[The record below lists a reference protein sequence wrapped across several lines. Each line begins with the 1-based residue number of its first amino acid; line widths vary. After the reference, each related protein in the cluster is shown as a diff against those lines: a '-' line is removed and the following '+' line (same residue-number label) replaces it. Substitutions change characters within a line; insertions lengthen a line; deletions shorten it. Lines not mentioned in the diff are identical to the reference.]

1 MKFFSI
7 NEKGDLIELNKL
19 DFDNNQNVYL
29 IDDDKKNTVF
39 IWVGL
44 DVPQYRKEI
53 TAAWARKFDKDRGGS
68 CKILIMKQNRE
79 YGSFLAMMPELKK
92 GLIPERRPELIL
104 EVPTEPLKP
113 LFDVEAQ
120 DRPELILEE
129 PIETPKPA
137 VIEEVQEEKEDEVGT
152 RINAWLTQSKE
163 YRISEPQKPKTE
175 PDEPVDKSEEPVD
188 DSDEPVIIMESLGF
202 EEVVEE
208 EVEEVIEEDVAEEDE
223 EEIGLESQIRE
234 AAYYLSLRKYSYNDL
249 CWLLAET
256 IQKINLGMPSLEEI
270 RKKAEEVF
278 NSSSTY
284 DELCWLNAEMDLLI
298 ELNYLEQEKREFF

>member
-1 MKFFSI
+1 MKLFSI
-7 NEKGDLIELNKL
+7 NEKGDLIELIKL
-19 DFDNNQNVYL
+19 EFDNQKVYL
-29 IDDDKKNTVF
+29 IDDIKKNTVF

-44 DVPQYRKEI
+44 DVPQYKKDI
-53 TAAWARKFDKDRGGS
+53 TAAWARKLDKDRGGA

-79 YGSFLAMMPELKK
+79 YGSFLSMMDELKK
-92 GLIPERRPELIL
+92 GLIPGETIERRPELIL
-104 EVPTEPLKP
+104 KEHTEP
-113 LFDVEAQ
+113 
-120 DRPELILEE
+120 
-129 PIETPKPA
+129 PKPMFD
-137 VIEEVQEEKEDEVGT
+137 IEAQEEKEDEFGARVSEGL
-152 RINAWLTQSKE
+152 AQLEE
-163 YRISEPQKPKTE
+163 YNQLEIEA
-175 PDEPVDKSEEPVD
+175 PVDNSEEPV
-188 DSDEPVIIMESLGF
+188 IILETPEI

-208 EVEEVIEEDVAEEDE
+208 DIDEEVE

-270 RKKAEEVF
+270 RKKAEEVY

-298 ELNYLEQEKREFF
+298 EQHFLE

>member
-7 NEKGDLIELNKL
+7 NEKGDLIELYKL
-19 DFDNNQNVYL
+19 EFDNNQNVYL

-79 YGSFLAMMPELKK
+79 YGSFLSMMDELKK
-92 GLIPERRPELIL
+92 GLIPGETIERRPELIL
-104 EVPTEPLKP
+104 EEPTES
-113 LFDVEAQ
+113 
-120 DRPELILEE
+120 
-129 PIETPKPA
+129 PKP
-137 VIEEVQEEKEDEVGT
+137 VYDTEIQEEKEDEVGT
-152 RINAWLTQSKE
+152 RINAWLTQSKK

-175 PDEPVDKSEEPVD
+175 PEEPVDKSEEPVD
-188 DSDEPVIIMESLGF
+188 ESEEPVDESDEPVIIMESLGF
-202 EEVVEE
+202 EEVVE
-208 EVEEVIEEDVAEEDE
+208 VEAEEDIEEEE

-234 AAYYLSLRKYSYNDL
+234 SAYYLSLKKYSYNDL

-270 RKKAEEVF
+270 RVKAEEVF

-298 ELNYLEQEKREFF
+298 ELNFLEQEKREFF

>member
-1 MKFFSI
+1 MKFYII

-19 DFDNNQNVYL
+19 EFDNPSVYL
-29 IDDDKKNTVF
+29 IDDDKKNTLF

-44 DVPQYRKEI
+44 DVPQYKKEI
-53 TAAWARKFDKDRGGS
+53 TAAWARRFDKERGGS

-79 YGSFLAMMPELKK
+79 YGSFLSMMDELKK
-92 GLIPERRPELIL
+92 GLIPGETIERRPELIL
-104 EVPTEPLKP
+104 KEPTESLKP
-113 LFDVEAQ
+113 LFD
-120 DRPELILEE
+120 I
-129 PIETPKPA
+129 
-137 VIEEVQEEKEDEVGT
+137 EVQEEKEDESGE
-152 RINAWLTQSKE
+152 RISAWLAQYKE
-163 YRISEPQKPKTE
+163 YNKLEIEAPVEK
-175 PDEPVDKSEEPVD
+175 PDES
-188 DSDEPVIIMESLGF
+188 VIVLESLGF
-202 EEVVEE
+202 EEIVEEVVEE
-208 EVEEVIEEDVAEEDE
+208 EVKEDIDEEVE

-234 AAYYLSLRKYSYNDL
+234 AAYYLSLKKYSYNDL

-298 ELNYLEQEKREFF
+298 ELNFLEQEKREFF

>member
-1 MKFFSI
+1 MKLLTI

-19 DFDNNQNVYL
+19 EFDNQKVYL

-44 DVPQYRKEI
+44 DVPQYKKDI

-79 YGSFLAMMPELKK
+79 YGSFLSMMDELKK
-92 GLIPERRPELIL
+92 GLIPGETIERRPELIL
-104 EVPTEPLKP
+104 KEPTESPKP
-113 LFDVEAQ
+113 VVDVE
-120 DRPELILEE
+120 D
-129 PIETPKPA
+129 
-137 VIEEVQEEKEDEVGT
+137 QEEKVDEVGT
-152 RINAWLTQSKE
+152 RVNAWLTQVKE
-163 YRISEPQKPKTE
+163 QTIEIE
-175 PDEPVDKSEEPVD
+175 APVDK
-188 DSDEPVIIMESLGF
+188 SDEPVIIP
-202 EEVVEE
+202 EEVEE
-208 EVEEVIEEDVAEEDE
+208 EVEEVVEEDIDKEDE

-234 AAYYLSLRKYSYNDL
+234 SAYYLSLKKYSYNDL

-298 ELNYLEQEKREFF
+298 ELNFLEQEKREFF

>member
-7 NEKGDLIELNKL
+7 NEKGDLIELYKL
-19 DFDNNQNVYL
+19 EFDNNQSVYL

-39 IWVGL
+39 IWVGI

-53 TAAWARKFDKDRGGS
+53 TAAWARKLDKDRGGS

-79 YGSFLAMMPELKK
+79 YGSFLSMMPELKK
-92 GLIPERRPELIL
+92 GLIPGETIERRPELL
-104 EVPTEPLKP
+104 
-113 LFDVEAQ
+113 
-120 DRPELILEE
+120 LEE

-175 PDEPVDKSEEPVD
+175 PEEPVD
-188 DSDEPVIIMESLGF
+188 DSDEPLIIMESLGF

-208 EVEEVIEEDVAEEDE
+208 EVEELIVEDIAEEDE

-298 ELNYLEQEKREFF
+298 ELNFLEQEKREFI

>member
-19 DFDNNQNVYL
+19 EFDTQSVYL
-29 IDDDKKNTVF
+29 IDDIKKITLF

-44 DVPQYRKEI
+44 DVPQYKKDL
-53 TAAWARKFDKDRGGS
+53 TAAWARKFDKDRGGR

-79 YGSFLAMMPELKK
+79 YGSFLSMMDELKK
-92 GLIPERRPELIL
+92 GLIPGETIERRPELIL
-104 EVPTEPLKP
+104 KEPTE
-113 LFDVEAQ
+113 A
-120 DRPELILEE
+120 
-129 PIETPKPA
+129 PKP
-137 VIEEVQEEKEDEVGT
+137 VFDIEAQEEKEDESGA
-152 RINAWLTQSKE
+152 RISAWLAQYKE
-163 YRISEPQKPKTE
+163 YNNLEIEA
-175 PDEPVDKSEEPVD
+175 PVDKT
-188 DSDEPVIIMESLGF
+188 DEPVIIPEAQGV
-202 EEVVEE
+202 EELIEE
-208 EVEEVIEEDVAEEDE
+208 EVEEDIDEEVE

-234 AAYYLSLRKYSYNDL
+234 AAYYLSLKKYSYNDL

-270 RKKAEEVF
+270 RTKAEEVF

-298 ELNYLEQEKREFF
+298 EQHFLEQEKRVFF